1 MAQERWLPRREGD
14 SSSLSVS
21 PDASYQSMCNI
32 TRRPLLSVCISTF
45 NRAKWLSLSLEVL
58 VREAKELGAK
68 VELLVCDNTSTDE
81 TPDVVKPYVQR
92 GVRSEEHTSELQSLM
107 RISYA
112 VFCLKKKKTKINK
125 NNKYDKTTLH
135 ICTIIRYN

>member
-1 MAQERWLPRREGD
+1 MVQDDSLRQRLGTEATQRQFRTWDDYANDFVLLMAQERWLPRREGD

-68 VELLVCDNTSTDE
+68 EIGRASCRERVCKYVEIS
-81 TPDVVKPYVQR
+81 VVGGY
-92 GVRSEEHTSELQSLM
+92 
-107 RISYA
+107 
-112 VFCLKKKKTKINK
+112 
-125 NNKYDKTTLH
+125 
-135 ICTIIRYN
+135 